1 MLNPTMRPGQRT
13 RWWFLSP
20 SCLIDRFL
28 DHVEKLSGFVLPAEA
43 ANPPIAIR
51 IEVRVKRPSA

>member
-20 SCLIDRFL
+20 YYLIDRFL
-28 DHVEKLSGFVLPAEA
+28 DHIEKLSDFALPAKA
-43 ANPPIAIR
+43 ANPPIATE
-51 IEVRVKRPSA
+51 IEARLEQLSA